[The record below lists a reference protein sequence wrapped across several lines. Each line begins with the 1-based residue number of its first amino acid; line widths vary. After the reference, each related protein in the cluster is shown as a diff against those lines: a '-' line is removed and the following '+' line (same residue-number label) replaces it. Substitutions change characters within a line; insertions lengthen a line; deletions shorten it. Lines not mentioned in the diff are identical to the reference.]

1 MHFSCNFCICLPI
14 QILLST
20 IINIFKFIL
29 CAMHFVHS
37 GKIIM
42 PFKLF
47 INATLFPSN
56 ELSFNK
62 ILFFMKKLIQINLF
76 ANICRLQGLFTN
88 HFFLQ
93 IDLSIWLC
101 YFYVMPYWL
110 NISYLLLKGFVIV
123 IINNSFF
130 KTKSKKKNTQKNLFK
145 YKIVIIFSIPV

>member
-1 MHFSCNFCICLPI
+1 MHFSCNFCICSPI

-88 HFFLQ
+88 HFL
-93 IDLSIWLC
+93 I
-101 YFYVMPYWL
+101 
-110 NISYLLLKGFVIV
+110 GFVIV
-123 IINNSFF
+123 IVNNSV
-130 KTKSKKKNTQKNLFK
+130 KKKKQTQKTNTYLN
-145 YKIVIIFSIPV
+145 I

>member
-1 MHFSCNFCICLPI
+1 MHFSCNYCICLPI

-88 HFFLQ
+88 HFFFTNWFVNLTK
-93 IDLSIWLC
+93 
-101 YFYVMPYWL
+101 
-110 NISYLLLKGFVIV
+110 LLLRHALLIEYIIFLLIGFVIV
-123 IINNSFF
+123 IVNNS
-130 KTKSKKKNTQKNLFK
+130 
-145 YKIVIIFSIPV
+145 V

>member
-1 MHFSCNFCICLPI
+1 MLFEVLFFRNKNIWYSLNLNLFMHFSCNFCICLPI

-47 INATLFPSN
+47 INATLFPFN

-62 ILFFMKKLIQINLF
+62 ILFFLKKLIQINLF

-88 HFFLQ
+88 HFF
-93 IDLSIWLC
+93 
-101 YFYVMPYWL
+101 
-110 NISYLLLKGFVIV
+110 
-123 IINNSFF
+123 
-130 KTKSKKKNTQKNLFK
+130 
-145 YKIVIIFSIPV
+145 YKLICQFD